1 MNTKNLHRLI
11 ADEKIKLTDSELF
24 GSPAYRSYLQNI
36 ADNLSGKYGRGAYVS
51 LTYDLA
57 GTDAA
62 YTDNFKIYINT
73 ANKLT
78 NAFTARKHKNLVN
91 IGIIGHECGHILF
104 TDFGISNRF
113 CRYLESGR
121 FYPKKPT
128 AKMLSSSAHKKYLNE
143 YADTLAEGNKAKLR
157 ILAKL
162 AMYISNIIEDGY
174 VERMMK
180 LRFPGTVAIGIQLK
194 NLKQAEMAASVN
206 DMVEQEYDEITIVT
220 NLLLQYV
227 ISGTIENQEGIS
239 NEYTDFLTECIPLL
253 DTALNED
260 SAKER
265 MLAVHLLII
274 GCWKYIKPLLDKIE
288 DAKKSTE
295 TPSETPSEN
304 PTENPSESSSETP
317 SETAEN
323 NAAEEIVNK
332 MENEMNKGSEQ
343 PANMNSTSLAG
354 QLESDESEN
363 EEQERLEHLKTE
375 VENILSEGSGTVTHD
390 NDYVTETADHELENI
405 LNSTASARV
414 FSAVEDSLLDEL
426 KSDLKDINFG
436 DIHKNVDVII
446 HRQKTLVGSERELY
460 DKAMIELKPISMML
474 QKSILNVLKQRQR
487 GATERG
493 LLMGSRLDHSS
504 YYRSDGKIFTKRNR
518 PNDEISLAVGVLV
531 DMSGSMS
538 GERIRIAQA
547 MTLVVYDFCRA
558 LNIPVTIYGH
568 DTSYGNSVDLYSF
581 AEFDSADGNDKYRLM
596 NIKDGGSNR
605 DGCAVRYVAEKL
617 CKRNEQT
624 KLFIVVSD
632 GQPADDG
639 YYGTAAELD
648 LQGIRRE
655 YVNRGITFLAAA
667 IGDDKPAIKRC
678 YGEGA
683 FLDITDLKAFPT
695 TIAKI
700 IARYALE

>member
-51 LTYDLA
+51 LTYDPA

-104 TDFGISNRF
+104 TDFGVSNRF

-128 AKMLSSSAHKKYLNE
+128 AKILGSSAHRKYLNE
-143 YADTLAEGNKAKLR
+143 YADTLTEGNKAKLR
-157 ILAKL
+157 ILAKI

-194 NLKQAEMAASVN
+194 NLKQAEMVASVN

-220 NLLLQYV
+220 NLVLQYV
-227 ISGTIENQEGIS
+227 ISGTIENQEDVS

-253 DTALNED
+253 DDALNED
-260 SAKER
+260 NAKER
-265 MLAVHLLII
+265 MTAVHLLMIK
-274 GCWKYIKPLLDKIE
+274 CWKYIKPLLDKIE
-288 DAKKSTE
+288 DAKNSTT
-295 TPSETPSEN
+295 TPSDNS
-304 PTENPSESSSETP
+304 SESSSESTSETP
-317 SETAEN
+317 SETAES

-332 MENEMNKGSEQ
+332 MESEINKASEQ
-343 PANMNSTSLAG
+343 PTHMNSASLAG
-354 QLESDESEN
+354 QLESDESEK

-375 VENILSEGSGTVTHD
+375 VENMLSEGSGTVTHD

-405 LNSTASARV
+405 LNSTASAKV
-414 FSAVEDSLLDEL
+414 YSAVEDSLLDEL
-426 KSDLKDINFG
+426 KANLKDINFG
-436 DIHKNVDVII
+436 DIHKNVDIVI
-446 HRQKTLVGSERELY
+446 HRQKTLYGSERELY

-474 QKSILNVLKQRQR
+474 QKSIMNVLKQRQR
-487 GATERG
+487 GAAERG

-568 DTSYGNSVDLYSF
+568 DTIYGGSVDLYSF
-581 AEFDSADGNDKYRLM
+581 AEFDSLDGNDKYRLM
-596 NIKDGGSNR
+596 NIHDGGSNR
-605 DGCAVRYVAEKL
+605 DGCAVRFVAEKL
-617 CKRNEQT
+617 CKRTEQT

-632 GQPADDG
+632 GQPADSG

>member
-1 MNTKNLHRLI
+1 MNAKNLHRLI

-51 LTYDLA
+51 LTYDPA

-104 TDFGISNRF
+104 TDFGVSNRF

-128 AKMLSSSAHKKYLNE
+128 AKMLSSSAHKKYLTE
-143 YADTLAEGNKAKLR
+143 YADTLTEGNKAKLR
-157 ILAKL
+157 ILAKI

-227 ISGTIENQEGIS
+227 ISGTIENQEGVS

-265 MLAVHLLII
+265 MLAVHLLMIR
-274 GCWKYIKPLLDKIE
+274 CWKYIKPLLDKIE
-288 DAKKSTE
+288 DVKNSTE
-295 TPSETPSEN
+295 TPSESS
-304 PTENPSESSSETP
+304 SESTSETP
-317 SETAEN
+317 SETVES
-323 NAAEEIVNK
+323 NAAEEIINK
-332 MENEMNKGSEQ
+332 MESEINKASEQ
-343 PANMNSTSLAG
+343 PTHMNSVSLAG
-354 QLESDESEN
+354 QLESNESEN

-375 VENILSEGSGTVTHD
+375 VENMLSEGSGTVTHD

-405 LNSTASARV
+405 LNSAASAKV
-414 FSAVEDSLLDEL
+414 YSAVEDSLLDEL
-426 KSDLKDINFG
+426 KANLKDINFG
-436 DIHKNVDVII
+436 DIHKNVDIVI
-446 HRQKTLVGSERELY
+446 HRQKTLYGSERELY

-474 QKSILNVLKQRQR
+474 QKSIMNVLKQRQR
-487 GATERG
+487 GAAERG

-504 YYRSDGKIFTKRNR
+504 YYRNDGKIFTKRNR

-568 DTSYGNSVDLYSF
+568 DTSYGGSVDLYSF
-581 AEFDSADGNDKYRLM
+581 AEFESVDGNDKYRLM
-596 NIKDGGSNR
+596 NIHDGGSNR
-605 DGCAVRYVAEKL
+605 DGCAVRFVAEKL
-617 CKRNEQT
+617 CKRTEQT

-632 GQPADDG
+632 GQPADSG

>member
-51 LTYDLA
+51 LTYDPA

-104 TDFGISNRF
+104 TDFGVSNRF

-128 AKMLSSSAHKKYLNE
+128 AKMLGSSAHRKYLNE
-143 YADTLAEGNKAKLR
+143 YADTLTEGNKAKLR
-157 ILAKL
+157 ILAKI

-180 LRFPGTVAIGIQLK
+180 LRFPGTVAVGIQLK

-227 ISGTIENQEGIS
+227 ISGTIENQESVS

-265 MLAVHLLII
+265 MLAVHLLMIK
-274 GCWKYIKPLLDKIE
+274 CWKYIRSLLDKIE
-288 DAKKSTE
+288 DAKNSTK
-295 TPSETPSEN
+295 TPSEN
-304 PTENPSESSSETP
+304 PSENPSESLSETP

-323 NAAEEIVNK
+323 KAAEEIVNK
-332 MENEMNKGSEQ
+332 MEIEMKEASEQ
-343 PANMNSTSLAG
+343 PANMNSASLAE
-354 QLESDESEN
+354 QLDSDDSEN

-375 VENILSEGSGTVTHD
+375 VENMLSEGSGTVTHD
-390 NDYVTETADHELENI
+390 NDYITETADHELENI
-405 LNSTASARV
+405 LNSAASAKV
-414 FSAVEDSLLDEL
+414 YSAVEDSLLDEL
-426 KSDLKDINFG
+426 KTNLKDINFG
-436 DIHKNVDVII
+436 DIHKNVDIVI

-460 DKAMIELKPISMML
+460 DKAMVELKPISLML

-547 MTLVVYDFCRA
+547 MTLVVYDFCQA

-568 DTSYGNSVDLYSF
+568 DTSYGNCVDLYSF
-581 AEFDSADGNDKYRLM
+581 AEFESLDGNDKYRLM
-596 NIKDGGSNR
+596 NIHDGGSNR
-605 DGCAVRYVAEKL
+605 DGCAVRFVAEKL
-617 CKRNEQT
+617 CKRTEQT

-632 GQPADDG
+632 GQPADSG